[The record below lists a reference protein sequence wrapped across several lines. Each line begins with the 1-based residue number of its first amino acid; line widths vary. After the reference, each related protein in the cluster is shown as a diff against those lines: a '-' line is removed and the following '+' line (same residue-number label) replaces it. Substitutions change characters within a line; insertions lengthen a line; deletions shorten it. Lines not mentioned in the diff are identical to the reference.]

1 LGGTLEYCC
10 DTAPDGCHGIADC
23 PPYEARGVGHLAHS
37 NRNPRSDKNKQ
48 VDECLANCL
57 KRALSYQS
65 AMAANT
71 VFLRTC
77 KPKVFLSLK
86 PPLMPVSIAFNGGTL
101 CSEPTLMVGKVFFHA
116 GQESTGSRCRILRGG
131 E

>member
-1 LGGTLEYCC
+1 LGGTLQYCC
-10 DTAPDGCHGIADC
+10 NTATDGCHGIADC
-23 PPYEARGVGHLAHS
+23 RPNEARRVGHLPHS
-37 NRNPRSDKNKQ
+37 KRSPRSDKNKQ

-57 KRALSYQS
+57 KCALAHQS

-86 PPLMPVSIAFNGGTL
+86 PTLMPVSIAFDGGAL
-101 CSEPTLMVGKVFFHA
+101 CSEPTLMVGKVFFRA
-116 GQESTGSRCRILRGG
+116 GQESTGSHCRILRGG